1 MAKICNSCIPE
12 ANKISK
18 RQSILSTPAKLNATI
33 SKTLSERLRLTIQ
46 NFRIG
51 KEDLKEKVMDLQQ
64 ESQNDPL
71 KFQKI

>member
-12 ANKISK
+12 TNKISK

-33 SKTLSERLRLTIQ
+33 TKTLSERLRLTIQ

-64 ESQNDPL
+64 ESQNHPL

>member
-64 ESQNDPL
+64 ESQNYPL